1 MKTRYSPKCRG
12 LTFEIEKKL
21 ILTVNELKTNFYK
34 YSGLPDTNDF
44 FTIQEK
50 NQMENLVNT
59 V

>member
-34 YSGLPDTNDF
+34 YSGLPDTNVF
-44 FTIQEK
+44 F
-50 NQMENLVNT
+50 
-59 V
+59 

>member
-34 YSGLPDTNDF
+34 YSGLPDTNVINIILNALEL
-44 FTIQEK
+44 T
-50 NQMENLVNT
+50 NN
-59 V
+59 